1 MNNKVENNMLTPDDI
16 INSIN
21 SEKDARE
28 IIRLLWHKFGM
39 VGTSFCRGDIES
51 MARGL
56 LTEEEIDEITDSMLD
71 NHLFDYAIQ
80 TINETLEGEVLE
92 YIRSKGEQE

>member
-16 INSIN
+16 VNNIT
-21 SEKDARE
+21 SEEDARS
-28 IIRLLWHKFGM
+28 IVRLLWHKFGM

-51 MARGL
+51 MARGF
-56 LTEEEIDEITDSMLD
+56 LTEEEIDEIADSMLN

-80 TINETLEGEVLE
+80 TINETLEKEVLK
-92 YIRSKGEQE
+92 YMRSKGEQE